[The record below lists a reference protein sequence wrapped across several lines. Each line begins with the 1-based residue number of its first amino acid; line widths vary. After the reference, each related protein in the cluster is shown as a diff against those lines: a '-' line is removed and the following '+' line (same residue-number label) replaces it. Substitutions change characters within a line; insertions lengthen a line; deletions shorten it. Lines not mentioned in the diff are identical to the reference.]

1 MGDMA
6 TAVGWL
12 LPLYSQTDEAFAAG
26 SSGKGDLD
34 GACGVGCGDESFG
47 GGRVAVQG
55 VRPVAS
61 KGGLGVFCRGVGV
74 CERGSSLGERGVE
87 SIRLGWIELMCLI

>member
-1 MGDMA
+1 MGDVA
-6 TAVGWL
+6 TVVGWL

-34 GACGVGCGDESFG
+34 HASGFGCGDGSFG
-47 GGRVAVQG
+47 GGRVAVQS

-61 KGGLGVFCRGVGV
+61 KGGLGVFCRGVGE
-74 CERGSSLGERGVE
+74 CERGSGLGVRGVE